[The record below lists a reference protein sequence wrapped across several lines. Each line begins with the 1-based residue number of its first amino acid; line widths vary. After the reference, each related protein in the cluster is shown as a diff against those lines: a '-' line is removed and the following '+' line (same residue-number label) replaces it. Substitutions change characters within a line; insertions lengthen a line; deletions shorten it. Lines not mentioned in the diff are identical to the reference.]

1 MAFQNTNN
9 PHMHF
14 SLGNPKGISNIW
26 LSLNQLVF
34 LQFQIDAFWLRA
46 PNFPVTFG
54 ITEVMKA
61 GSLRWQQILPGCVWV
76 LDLMWCSEQC
86 WRDFPGLRQAC
97 VSSMDQKGRG
107 SAVSV
112 YVSMVFNIF
121 TSFNSIFFVTYCP
134 SMCNILFYWL
144 A

>member
-1 MAFQNTNN
+1 MVFQNTNN

-61 GSLRWQQILPGCVWV
+61 GSLR
-76 LDLMWCSEQC
+76 
-86 WRDFPGLRQAC
+86 
-97 VSSMDQKGRG
+97 
-107 SAVSV
+107 
-112 YVSMVFNIF
+112 
-121 TSFNSIFFVTYCP
+121 
-134 SMCNILFYWL
+134 
-144 A
+144 